1 MSRFKSI
8 TENLKLIFS
17 REIFAMIGEAETRL
31 NERSDQAEARL
42 NERSDQTEARLNERS
57 DKYESAVDGRLD
69 ERLSAFEKNSDQRFE
84 TIELRLDERLSAVEQ
99 KIDSQLDAISIRI
112 SERFDSL
119 NQEIALRIDGFEQQT
134 NERLDGFEQQTI
146 ERLDGFDARINNRL
160 DEFDARI
167 NDRLGEFDSR
177 MTERFESFDL
187 QITERF
193 SIIEKRA
200 DDRAS
205 NYESAL
211 DQRIDERLKHVESR
225 VDQRF
230 EERARSVDGRLDDR
244 FAKIERHFD
253 ERFDA
258 LEERSDDRMEQHERK
273 VDSMIRQMSTDIV
286 ERNDVMLQIFDNRLD
301 KQRREMRQIRQ
312 NLEIREHHTP
322 SAHSEKN
329 EQDQEESPEEGESA
343 NDSTSSENTSPAYQ
357 IHSFRKLANAASS
370 ARARIKSQKSNGQET
385 ALYNQILS
393 WKKIAHEGINEFTPD
408 EQETI
413 DFILSFIDD
422 PKEINYVQ
430 QHLRRFV
437 ATLQRIPPA
446 QRSTDRLLELGSLA
460 HLAPA
465 IKKYCGYNEIHRA
478 DFWDSKEKLVK
489 EAVRQKNGGDTYTF
503 ELRNFNAERDRFPYE
518 DGYFKV
524 VLCCEMIEHLMSD
537 PMHMLWEC
545 NRVLDLDGYLLLT
558 TPNIASCRAI
568 EGLLVGCA
576 PYLLAQYNVREVV
589 DQHNRE
595 YAPYEIGV
603 ALAAAGFSV
612 VELETEDVWLRSN
625 PAIIDLLKQIDISTE
640 LRGDNIFALARKK
653 GSPIE
658 RYPKELY
665 ID

>member
-1 MSRFKSI
+1 
-8 TENLKLIFS
+8 
-17 REIFAMIGEAETRL
+17 MIGEAETRL
-31 NERSDQAEARL
+31 NERSDQ
-42 NERSDQTEARLNERS
+42 TESRLNERS

-99 KIDSQLDAISIRI
+99 KIDSQLDAITIRI

-119 NQEIALRIDGFEQQT
+119 NHEIDR
-134 NERLDGFEQQTI
+134 RLDGFEQQTI
-146 ERLDGFDARINNRL
+146 ERLDGFDGRINERL
-160 DEFDARI
+160 DGFDARI

-187 QITERF
+187 QITDRF

-200 DDRAS
+200 DDRAAK
-205 NYESAL
+205 YESAL

-230 EERARSVDGRLDDR
+230 EERARSVDSRLDDR

-322 SAHSEKN
+322 SDPSEKN
-329 EQDQEESPEEGESA
+329 EPDQEESSEEGEAA
-343 NDSTSSENTSPAYQ
+343 NDSTSSENTSPSHQ

-385 ALYNQILS
+385 ALYNKILS

-489 EAVRQKNGGDTYTF
+489 EAVRQKNGGDTYAF

-558 TPNIASCRAI
+558 TPNIAGCRAI